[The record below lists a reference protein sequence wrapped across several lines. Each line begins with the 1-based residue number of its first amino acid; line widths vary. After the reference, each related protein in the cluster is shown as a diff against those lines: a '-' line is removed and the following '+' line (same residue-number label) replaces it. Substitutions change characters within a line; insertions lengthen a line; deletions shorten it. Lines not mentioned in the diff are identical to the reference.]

1 MSRCFPFPPPGYEN
15 KARSEDA
22 DLLKEEKRKEKKH
35 KKEKKDKEK
44 GEGKEKREK
53 DRSDGKHREKKDK
66 KDKHK
71 DKDKDKKEKNRDK
84 KRDKDKSKDKDKKSI
99 SEEAKAAGQPGTSST
114 ETDKKNE
121 HFKNINSEEKKNNV
135 QLQVQHGQKAIQGSG
150 PDRETEES
158 KFVQELGR
166 RIRDEE
172 NGKGIQLAGRFS
184 AEWKRDERID
194 RVGVKVG
201 SSLAE
206 DKGTNMERSIDN
218 KKMDVQATRNESRF
232 SGNAIVPSIIGASKN
247 KIEGMPRV
255 GVKDS
260 GNFTENKE
268 THVEKSL
275 DNRKMDAHP
284 IRNESNF
291 SGNLA
296 VPNLTGFSKS
306 KVEGMGRPLE
316 ENNERKEEKEKTK
329 ERGDGKL
336 GSKNKDKNGDKKR
349 HKKDKG
355 QEKEK
360 KKEKKK
366 EKSKEKSEHKGIEKD
381 RLRDINKNE
390 FSAVSSNK
398 APALSTDTNA
408 GTAFDVNLKKRKL
421 VTNGSLSENETR
433 PVKMPRPASH
443 EPIQNGNKVETLQVS
458 LLTSNRQEGASE
470 LKVVNKVQRI
480 NGAIHG
486 QPLSVP
492 RPKPLLSTTGSGQ
505 IPETSKKP
513 TQADQIAEAF
523 RKPPHTDQIAEVSR
537 KPRANPIAEA
547 SKKPPHTDLIIEA
560 AKKAP
565 HPDSKY
571 MSQIL
576 TVPKMEEWI
585 ESDDNEW
592 LFGRKNPSD
601 RKPGVADSNGVN
613 EELQV
618 WSEARYIES
627 TDVYALPYVIPY

>member
-71 DKDKDKKEKNRDK
+71 DKKEKNRDK

-114 ETDKKNE
+114 ETEKKNE

-150 PDRETEES
+150 PDGETEES

-184 AEWKRDERID
+184 AEWKRDERMD

-206 DKGTNMERSIDN
+206 DKGTNVERSIDN

-232 SGNAIVPSIIGASKN
+232 SGNANAIAPSIIGASKK

-255 GVKDS
+255 GGKDS

-275 DNRKMDAHP
+275 DNRKMDVHA
-284 IRNESNF
+284 IRNESKF

-296 VPNLTGFSKS
+296 VPNITGFSKS

-336 GSKNKDKNGDKKR
+336 GNKNKDKNGDKKR

-360 KKEKKK
+360 KKEKSKD
-366 EKSKEKSEHKGIEKD
+366 KSKEKSEHKGIEKD
-381 RLRDINKNE
+381 RLQDINKNE

-398 APALSTDTNA
+398 APALSRDTNA

-443 EPIQNGNKVETLQVS
+443 EPIQNGNKVETLQVP

-470 LKVVNKVQRI
+470 LKVVNKEHRI

-523 RKPPHTDQIAEVSR
+523 RKTPHTDQIAEVSR

-571 MSQIL
+571 LSQIL

-592 LFGRKNPSD
+592 LFGSKNPSD
-601 RKPGVADSNGVN
+601 RKPGVGSNGVN